1 MWISIHAPARGAT
14 LCDKP
19 DSSMNAYF
27 NPRSREGSDGK
38 AKIYNHD
45 RYNFNPRSREGSDL
59 AVIASFA
66 ASEVFQSTLP
76 RGERLSSIRTLSNR
90 VPFQST
96 LPRGERQGFRKRG
109 SQGLCISIHAPAR
122 GATAPPPFGF
132 SGPVFQST
140 LPRGERPYGFGSNN
154 YIIQGF
160 QSTLPR
166 GERRWNDTRG
176 RQ

>member
-1 MWISIHAPARGAT
+1 MTVKTQNICTMWISIHAPARGAT

-66 ASEVFQSTLP
+66 ASEV
-76 RGERLSSIRTLSNR
+76 
-90 VPFQST
+90 FQST